1 MANLYLMR
9 SRSDELN
16 TLVTTKLLKNYS
28 KIYKNIAIYC
38 PVIYVHRIPVL
49 QGWLEGDIKQTLKM
63 LIVLLLEK
71 LWKNLAKIRI
81 VFQYYLRRV

>member
-16 TLVTTKLLKNYS
+16 TIISTNLLKNYS

-38 PVIYVHRIPVL
+38 PVIYIHRVPVL
-49 QGWLEGDIKQTLKM
+49 QGWLEEFNINQTVKAPM
-63 LIVLLLEK
+63 VLPLEK
-71 LWKNLAKIRI
+71 QWRNLAKILI
-81 VFQYYLRRV
+81 IFLMLF

>member
-49 QGWLEGDIKQTLKM
+49 QGWLEEFDIKQTLKM
-63 LIVLLLEK
+63 LIVLLLKK

-81 VFQYYLRRV
+81 VFSILS

>member
-49 QGWLEGDIKQTLKM
+49 QGWLEEFDIKQTLKM

-81 VFQYYLRRV
+81 VFSILS